1 MVAVIDMEPIRER
14 FSAVAPFLDERGRRL
29 VAAAEA
35 FAAGYGGIAAVAT
48 ATGMAP
54 STIGRGLKELAQD
67 EPSERVRRPGAG
79 RKPAIAKDPRLLP
92 DLEALVE
99 PTTRGDPQAPLRW
112 TCKSVR
118 RLAQAL
124 QAQGHQVSRTLVA
137 ELLNAAGYSL
147 QGNRKT
153 KEGDSHP
160 DRDAQ
165 FADINTQVATALAEQ
180 QPVIS
185 VDTKKKE
192 LVGDFRNHGREYRPQ
207 GYPEEVRVH
216 DFLIKERGRA
226 VPYGVYDLAAN
237 SGWVSVGVDHDTAA
251 FAVNSIRQWWR
262 NVGRVRYPNA
272 TRLLIT
278 ATPAPAKAGGGGSNG
293 SRVRLWK
300 RELQKLANELGL
312 DIVVSHL
319 PPGTSKWNKIGVS
332 RTRRQRKEM
341 WSCPRDEGWPLE
353 AGSQVQ
359 ASNHCKLRSSRAM
372 VVSVAAKGGTTSR
385 QVGSGEAS
393 ASKPLITCA
402 KSIDDV
408 KTGGV
413 IFSRDKLGGCPEDC
427 PSGIRHVSGAKPDQA
442 LVRNVRTCRA
452 DGKGDVQAAETART
466 RVPMRG
472 TGAERPIVGLKV
484 V

>member
-1 MVAVIDMEPIRER
+1 MVVVIDVEPIRER
-14 FSAVAPFLDERGRRL
+14 FLTVAPFLDERARRL

-35 FAAGYGGIAAVAT
+35 FAAGYGGIAAVAM

-79 RKPAIAKDPRLLP
+79 RKPAICKDPSLLA

-99 PTTRGDPQAPLRW
+99 PTTRGDPESPLRW

-124 QAQGHQVSRTLVA
+124 QAQGHEVSRTLVA

-147 QGNRKT
+147 QANRKT

-165 FADINTQVATALAEQ
+165 FSRINTQVAAALAEK

-192 LVGDFRNHGREYRPQ
+192 LVGDFRNNGREYRPQ
-207 GYPEEVRVH
+207 GNPEAVRVH
-216 DFLIKERGRA
+216 DFLIKELGRA

-251 FAVNSIRQWWR
+251 FAVNSIRQWWQA
-262 NVGRVRYPNA
+262 VGRTRYPEA

-278 ATPAPAKAGGGGSNG
+278 
-293 SRVRLWK
+293 V
-300 RELQKLANELGL
+300 
-312 DIVVSHL
+312 
-319 PPGTSKWNKIGVS
+319 
-332 RTRRQRKEM
+332 
-341 WSCPRDEGWPLE
+341 
-353 AGSQVQ
+353 
-359 ASNHCKLRSSRAM
+359 
-372 VVSVAAKGGTTSR
+372 
-385 QVGSGEAS
+385 
-393 ASKPLITCA
+393 
-402 KSIDDV
+402 
-408 KTGGV
+408 
-413 IFSRDKLGGCPEDC
+413 
-427 PSGIRHVSGAKPDQA
+427 
-442 LVRNVRTCRA
+442 
-452 DGKGDVQAAETART
+452 DG
-466 RVPMRG
+466 G
-472 TGAERPIVGLKV
+472 TGA
-484 V
+484 